1 MWSDREPWGAIPP
14 KLMTMESVPCFDR
27 RTYDDIMI
35 IKWPLF
41 FGIQP
46 PGLLLVLC
54 SQIVANHHGR
64 KLRLYIYITVVRREP
79 EATKTLDFMGHR
91 GYELSK
97 NLRFCLGHWWSW
109 QLGRSFRQ
117 CGLIATS
124 KIWGVYHGFLPC
136 LTMFYP
142 SGYNQQHVIFSSK
155 KNGIT
160 QQRFGFRH
168 ENMATR

>member
-1 MWSDREPWGAIPP
+1 MILLWTVQVGILHISGLSRIGTDVCVTGCTLTYVWMFLFNLERW
-14 KLMTMESVPCFDR
+14 
-27 RTYDDIMI
+27 YDDIMI

-97 NLRFCLGHWWSW
+97 NLRFRLGHWWSW

-142 SGYNQQHVIFSSK
+142 SG
-155 KNGIT
+155 
-160 QQRFGFRH
+160 
-168 ENMATR
+168 